1 MISRICGGLE
11 SSIMAAFNFN
21 TYESLGLS
29 IHSYITDW
37 IKNGKMDDVNF
48 DVMVSALDAIDR
60 LIEED
65 EYVFDDKGDLGY
77 MFIMA
82 QCDIRFKELFNMA
95 RPSVLNMQNAGCM
108 IVSLWTLIFHEVFL
122 ENYSEFKDLQEK
134 SR

>member
-1 MISRICGGLE
+1 
-11 SSIMAAFNFN
+11 MATFNFN
-21 TYESLGLS
+21 TYESLELS

-37 IKNGKMDDVNF
+37 IKNGKMDNTNF
-48 DVMVSALDAIDR
+48 DVMVSALDTIDR

-65 EYVFDDKGDLGY
+65 EYIFDDKGDLGY

-108 IVSLWTLIFHEVFL
+108 IVSLWALMFHEVFL
-122 ENYSEFKDLQEK
+122 GNYSEFKDLRDNRI
-134 SR
+134 SDDG

>member
-1 MISRICGGLE
+1 
-11 SSIMAAFNFN
+11 MATFNFN
-21 TYESLGLS
+21 TYESLELS

-37 IKNGKMDDVNF
+37 IKNGKMDDANF
-48 DVMVSALDAIDR
+48 DFMVSALDTIDR

-65 EYVFDDKGDLGY
+65 KYVFDDKRDLGY

-82 QCDIRFKELFNMA
+82 ESDIRFKVLFDMA

-108 IVSLWTLIFHEVFL
+108 IVSLWTLMFHEVFL

>member
-1 MISRICGGLE
+1 MNKVNNT
-11 SSIMAAFNFN
+11 MAAFNFN

-108 IVSLWTLIFHEVFL
+108 IVSLWTLMFHEVFL

-134 SR
+134 SK